1 MTQARTTP
9 SKVLIVAPSAPESAV
24 LAQALMDAGFPV
36 IAMHEVE
43 GSIERACGE
52 DFDLILL
59 DHDMAGLDATR
70 WLSRLQEGGRP
81 ASVLLVGES
90 PAPEAVIRAL
100 RGGAFDFL
108 IKPVAPARLLE
119 SVEQAIE
126 NRRSFLRIM
135 SLSEHLKEANRS
147 LHEQKISLEQERD
160 LLVKRNHDLG
170 LLNQIGQNLVGSL
183 HAEEIVQGAISRTG
197 DLVPYDLLAL
207 AWLHR
212 NKVWGHASRAS
223 ENAHLQAYQQAT
235 LDRARMHAGHLSGMW
250 PLLFLGEDRRE
261 VEIVLQVGGQR
272 MGLVR
277 LMRSP
282 ERAGFDGYEVEVLST
297 LANSLA
303 LALRGADAHQEVQ
316 SLASTDGLTDLL
328 NRRAFASALDREF
341 KKTLRYGQ
349 PLGLM
354 MIDIDHFKVVNDRFG
369 HPAGD
374 SVLRQLAVFVGQTI
388 RDVDVAARYGGEE
401 FAVIM
406 PGTGP
411 GQAALA
417 AERIRQVVMG
427 HTFIPECREHR
438 VTVSIG
444 VAQYRGE
451 EGINTEDLVRDAD
464 IALYRAKTNG
474 RNCVE
479 VGGGAGDGSKGVK
492 LRPAGSSLQP
502 IAH

>member
-1 MTQARTTP
+1 
-9 SKVLIVAPSAPESAV
+9 VLIVAPSAPETAV
-24 LAQALMDAGFPV
+24 SAQALLDAGFPV
-36 IAMHEVE
+36 VTRHAVA
-43 GSIERACGE
+43 GSTEQACGE

-59 DHDMAGLDATR
+59 DHDMAGLDAAG

-81 ASVLLVGES
+81 ASVILVGES
-90 PAPEAVIRAL
+90 PAPEALIRAL

-108 IKPVAPARLLE
+108 IKPVTPARLLE
-119 SVEQAIE
+119 SVEQAVE

-147 LHEQKISLEQERD
+147 LSEQKINLEQERD

-183 HAEEIVQGAISRTG
+183 DAEELVQGAISRTG
-197 DLVPYDLLAL
+197 ELVPYDQLAL
-207 AWLHR
+207 AWLHG
-212 NKVWGHASRAS
+212 NKVWGHASRGGGDG
-223 ENAHLQAYQQAT
+223 HLQAYKQAT

-261 VEIVLQVGGQR
+261 VEMVLLVGGQR

-277 LMRSP
+277 LARSP
-282 ERAGFDGYEVEVLST
+282 ESPGFDAYEVEVLSA
-297 LANSLA
+297 LANSVA

-354 MIDIDHFKVVNDRFG
+354 MIDIDHFKLINDRFG

-411 GQAALA
+411 GQGVLA
-417 AERIRQVVMG
+417 AERIRQVVMD

-444 VAQYRGE
+444 VAQFQGKS
-451 EGINTEDLVRDAD
+451 GINTEDLIREAD

-474 RNCVE
+474 RNRVE
-479 VGGGAGDGSKGVK
+479 VGGAMGVS

-502 IAH
+502 IAP

>member
-1 MTQARTTP
+1 MTQARTP
-9 SKVLIVAPSAPESAV
+9 AGSVLIVAPSDPETAMW
-24 LAQALMDAGFPV
+24 AQALVDAGFPV
-36 IAMHEVE
+36 ITMQDVE
-43 GSIERACGE
+43 GAIEKACRE
-52 DFDLILL
+52 DVDLILL
-59 DHDMAGLDATR
+59 DHDMAGLDSTA

-81 ASVLLVGES
+81 ASVILVGES
-90 PAPEAVIRAL
+90 PAPEAVIRTL

-108 IKPVAPARLLE
+108 VKPVTPARLLE
-119 SVEQAIE
+119 SVRQAIE
-126 NRRSFLRIM
+126 NRRSFFRIM

-147 LHEQKISLEQERD
+147 LSEQKISLEQERD

-183 HAEEIVQGAISRTG
+183 DAEEIVQGALRRTCE
-197 DLVPYDLLAL
+197 LVPYDLLAL
-207 AWLHR
+207 AWLHG
-212 NKVWGHASRAS
+212 NKVWGHASGAGES
-223 ENAHLQAYQQAT
+223 GHLVAYQQAT
-235 LDRARMHAGHLSGMW
+235 LDRARMHAGHPSGMW
-250 PLLFLGEDRRE
+250 PLLFLEENRRE
-261 VEIVLQVGGQR
+261 VEIVLLVGGQR

-282 ERAGFDGYEVEVLST
+282 ERAGFDAYEVEVLSA

-341 KKTLRYGQ
+341 KKSLRYAQ

-354 MIDIDHFKVVNDRFG
+354 MIDIDHFKAINDRFG

-411 GQAALA
+411 GQSAFA

-451 EGINTEDLVRDAD
+451 PGINTEDLIRDAD

-479 VGGGAGDGSKGVK
+479 VGGGMGVK
-492 LRPAGSSLQP
+492 LSPVGPSLQP
-502 IAH
+502 IAQSL